1 MGAPWLAS
9 SAPSCSSP
17 PLLPLFHSLKTLLL
31 PQQQLQQQHLQLQL
45 QQQLLAP
52 VLLLQQ
58 LQHLQQLLQRQQ
70 QQQLLPQ
77 EGRDKQQRHLQPQ
90 WQSSIQLLPQLQQHQ
105 QILHL
110 STCSD
115 GSSCVCIFGVSTFQG
130 FHSFL
135 LNCFINKQ
143 TRDLCTMQWLP
154 RHYQSYLFQQ
164 HFFAAVLCFPSS
176 FKDQESRIKM

>member
-1 MGAPWLAS
+1 MGITCKTLQLNAPWLAS

-77 EGRDKQQRHLQPQ
+77 EGRVALQCGQLVSAIWFLGYSEDLGKQNIVLL
-90 WQSSIQLLPQLQQHQ
+90 IQTSV
-105 QILHL
+105 I
-110 STCSD
+110 
-115 GSSCVCIFGVSTFQG
+115 
-130 FHSFL
+130 
-135 LNCFINKQ
+135 
-143 TRDLCTMQWLP
+143 
-154 RHYQSYLFQQ
+154 
-164 HFFAAVLCFPSS
+164 
-176 FKDQESRIKM
+176 